1 MSRSWV
7 VGLALTLAFTLA
19 LPAASAAQGAAPS
32 GQAPAPSKPDTACA
46 DAPGQVMRDV
56 CKTAK
61 GAAKK
66 VSGAAKSVGAAAKDV
81 ADKGPV
87 GAVAGAAGDQVMA
100 GVTAWVTET
109 ATWLAKK
116 IVSAIDKT
124 TDPKLD
130 AAWFRDFYEK
140 MVGLAALLALPMLAA
155 VVIQAVIRQDW
166 RLIARSVL
174 VHVPV
179 AFLLTGMAVL
189 VTQQL
194 LVATDEMS
202 AWVSQGIGT
211 DAREFLTDATGVF
224 AKASAGSAGAATA
237 AGQPGA
243 SGAVPLFALFVV
255 GFATVIGAFTVWLE
269 LLLRAASIYV
279 VVGFMPIFLVAMIWS
294 RGGAI
299 ARRGI
304 EILVALILSKFVLVT
319 ILTLAAAGLGNSRGE
334 DAFAGALAGAALL
347 ILAAFSPWVLFRL
360 VPLVEHGVSATH
372 GQRAGLRSAGSSFAS
387 PHQAMG
393 AQMGRMWRQRGGGG
407 GGSGGAGMGGAL
419 ATAGTG
425 GAGAAAAAPVAA
437 ASAAAGGLQRA
448 HGTVRD
454 RADAQTGSVSGGGGQ
469 GGGDQGASTGP
480 ESPPRPSGGGGG
492 TLTPPASSPGAGASP
507 GGSAPPSPRP
517 ARPRGS
523 APAGAPPAGGDAQG
537 HKPAHGGRP
546 PAPRHPG
553 AAAPPSSPP
562 RTPSAGPG
570 RPSGPPRPSRGL

>member
-1 MSRSWV
+1 MSRKWRAPV
-7 VGLALTLAFTLA
+7 VSALVLMMLLASPPLVVAQ
-19 LPAASAAQGAAPS
+19 SAPQ
-32 GQAPAPSKPDTACA
+32 KPDDPCAAVPSVGVGPVNPKKAC
-46 DAPGQVMRDV
+46 DAG
-56 CKTAK
+56 K

-66 VSGAAKSVGAAAKDV
+66 VSGAAKSVGAVAKDV

-87 GAVAGAAGDQVMA
+87 GAAVGAAGDQVMA

-130 AAWFRDFYEK
+130 AGWFRDFYEK

-155 VVIQAVIRQDW
+155 VVIQAVLRQDW

-211 DAREFLTDATGVF
+211 DAREFLTDATAIFG
-224 AKASAGSAGAATA
+224 KASAGSAGAATA

-279 VVGFMPIFLVAMIWS
+279 VVGFMPLFLVAMIWS

-360 VPLVEHGVSATH
+360 VPLVEHGVSATR
-372 GQRAGLRSAGSSFAS
+372 GQRAGLRSAGSSFAM
-387 PHQAMG
+387 PHQTVQRQ
-393 AQMGRMWRQRGGGG
+393 AQRLWGGRSSG
-407 GGSGGAGMGGAL
+407 GGSGGGAGKG
-419 ATAGTG
+419 AGTG
-425 GAGAAAAAPVAA
+425 AGGGQGVAPLPV
-437 ASAAAGGLQRA
+437 SAAATAATGALGGLQRA
-448 HGTVRD
+448 GGAVRD
-454 RADAQTGSVSGGGGQ
+454 RADAQTGSASGSGGQ
-469 GGGDQGASTGP
+469 GDGDQGSSTSSGSD
-480 ESPPRPSGGGGG
+480 SPPRPPGGGNG
-492 TLTPPASSPGAGASP
+492 TLTPPPSSPGTGASP

-517 ARPRGS
+517 ARPPAT
-523 APAGAPPAGGDAQG
+523 APAGAPSASQA
-537 HKPAHGGRP
+537 HKSAHGGRP
-546 PAPRHPG
+546 PTARHPG
-553 AAAPPSSPP
+553 AAAPRSSPP
-562 RTPSAGPG
+562 RTPPAGPG

>member
-87 GAVAGAAGDQVMA
+87 GAVASAAGDQVMA

-124 TDPKLD
+124 TDPTLD

-155 VVIQAVIRQDW
+155 VAIQAVLRQDW

-224 AKASAGSAGAATA
+224 AKASVGSAGAATA

-360 VPLVEHGVSATH
+360 VPLVEHGVSATR
-372 GQRAGLRSAGSSFAS
+372 GQRAGLRSAGSSFAM
-387 PHQAMG
+387 PHQTVQRQ
-393 AQMGRMWRQRGGGG
+393 AQRLWGGRSSG
-407 GGSGGAGMGGAL
+407 GGSGGGAGKG
-419 ATAGTG
+419 AGTG
-425 GAGAAAAAPVAA
+425 AGGGQGVAPLPV
-437 ASAAAGGLQRA
+437 SAAATAATGALGGLQRA
-448 HGTVRD
+448 GGAVRD
-454 RADAQTGSVSGGGGQ
+454 RADAQTGSASGSGGQ
-469 GGGDQGASTGP
+469 GDGDQGSSTSSGSD
-480 ESPPRPSGGGGG
+480 SPPRPPGGGNG
-492 TLTPPASSPGAGASP
+492 TLTPPSSPGTGASP

-517 ARPRGS
+517 ARPPAT
-523 APAGAPPAGGDAQG
+523 APAGAPSASQA
-537 HKPAHGGRP
+537 HKSAHGGRP
-546 PAPRHPG
+546 PTARHPG
-553 AAAPPSSPP
+553 AAAPRSSPP
-562 RTPSAGPG
+562 RTPPAGPG